1 MNKEGSY
8 SYRNA
13 NNSTEAFEI
22 AQNSI
27 SEVSKSMVEKFKLKY
42 SFDAGQKRIEAK
54 GKGIEL
60 ALVFHDTSVD
70 LLMKLSFLVRPFKDK
85 ISSGI
90 LKELEKT
97 L

>member
-13 NNSTEAFEI
+13 NSSTEAFEM

-27 SEVSKSMVEKFKLKY
+27 SEVSKSMIEKFKLNF
-42 SFDAGQKRIEAK
+42 SFDSAQKIEAK

-60 ALVFHDTSVD
+60 ALVFHDSSVD
-70 LLMKLSFLVRPFKDK
+70 LFMKLSFLVRPFKDK
-85 ISSGI
+85 ISSEF
-90 LKELEKT
+90 LKN
-97 L
+97 